1 MLAIQLKMIHNE
13 KRKMKRLL
21 QRLLL
26 VDSLFSLADNKFC
39 LRLVLYLFTSVLGLS
54 VFQFSV
60 NPMFQYQFQIQ
71 LQFQIQFQF
80 QRSGSRTFQQFAFRH
95 TVVSFDHG

>member
-1 MLAIQLKMIHNE
+1 MLAICLKMIHNK

-26 VDSLFSLADNKFC
+26 VDSLFSLVDNESC

-54 VFQFSV
+54 VFQFFV
-60 NPMFQYQFQIQ
+60 NPMFQFQLQIQ
-71 LQFQIQFQF
+71 LQFQIQIQF
-80 QRSGSRTFQQFAFRH
+80 QRSHSHTFQQSAFRH
-95 TVVSFDHG
+95 TVFSFVHG

>member
-1 MLAIQLKMIHNE
+1 MLAICLKMIHNK

-26 VDSLFSLADNKFC
+26 VDSLFCWWIISFDYG
-39 LRLVLYLFTSVLGLS
+39 LVLYLFTSVLGLS

-95 TVVSFDHG
+95 TVVSFAHG

>member
-1 MLAIQLKMIHNE
+1 MLAICLKMIHNK

-26 VDSLFSLADNKFC
+26 VDSLFCWWIISFDYG
-39 LRLVLYLFTSVLGLS
+39 LVLYLFTSVLGLS

-60 NPMFQYQFQIQ
+60 NPMFQFQLQIQ
-71 LQFQIQFQF
+71 LQFQFQF
-80 QRSGSRTFQQFAFRH
+80 QRSGSRTFLQSAFRH
-95 TVVSFDHG
+95 TVVSCVHG